1 LDSIARG
8 TIRKELTQQDPVSSD
23 AGSFVFPPKRF
34 LQMPSSINQI
44 RNIGIIAHIDAG
56 KTTTTERILFYAGAT
71 HRMGDVDHGTTVT
84 DFDPEEAARGI
95 TIYSAAIS
103 CKWKDRGQEYV
114 INIIDTPGH
123 VDFTAE
129 VERSLRVLDGG
140 VVVFS
145 AVEGVEAQSETV
157 WRQADRYHVP
167 RVCFINKMDRIG
179 AGFERVVGQI
189 TSRLN
194 ANPVVLQLPIGEGP
208 IERVGGFCGIIDLIE
223 MKALYFSRE
232 NQGRDIQ
239 IEPIPDA
246 ELARAQ
252 EWRARLIDAI
262 ALLDE
267 KAFAI
272 YDESGDLPADE
283 IIRVLRQA
291 VIDCQLQPILC
302 GASKDYVGV
311 QPILDSVV
319 RFLPSPADVP
329 PVKGLNPSP
338 KKGGEETRRSLDTD
352 PFCGLVF
359 KIHIDEHTELYFIRV
374 YSGVLKS
381 RSRVLNPRTGAKEL
395 VSQLWRIQA
404 DSREKLDE
412 ATAGEIVG
420 VVGPK
425 DSATGD
431 TLCDPLHPIL
441 LESIQFPESVISM
454 AIEPETSADRK
465 KLDEILTLMAKQDP
479 TFTRNPSEET
489 GQTIISGMGELH
501 LEIISKRIERDFK
514 LKIRTH
520 RPRVTYRESVRNVAE
535 AEGRIERQG
544 ATGNQFAAVRIRIEP
559 ISGPTAMTVINR
571 LKPGD
576 LPAELQATLLR
587 ALKEQLGG
595 SGAVG
600 YPLHDVQITLL
611 GVEYREGETN
621 DAAIQYAAAVAF
633 RQAMEKAETL
643 LLEPVMK
650 LEVVTPE
657 AFVGNVSADL
667 NSRRAI
673 IVNTEMR
680 ANLVVIDAE
689 APLAMMF
696 GYSNDVRSL
705 SQGRASYSMEPLRF
719 SEAPARVLKEML
731 G

>member
-1 LDSIARG
+1 MTS
-8 TIRKELTQQDPVSSD
+8 TIDK
-23 AGSFVFPPKRF
+23 
-34 LQMPSSINQI
+34 I

-71 HRMGDVDHGTTVT
+71 HRMGDVDDGTTVT

-103 CKWKDRGQEYV
+103 CTWLEHV
-114 INIIDTPGH
+114 VNIIDTPGH

-179 AGFERVVGQI
+179 AGFERVFDQI
-189 TSRLN
+189 KNRLH
-194 ANPVVLQLPIGEGP
+194 ANPVALQIPIGEGP
-208 IERVGGFCGIIDLIE
+208 IERSGGFCGIIDLIE
-223 MKALYFSRE
+223 MKALYFSGDR
-232 NQGRDIQ
+232 QGRDIRV
-239 IEPIPDA
+239 EPIPEA
-246 ELARAQ
+246 EVDRAK
-252 EWRARLIDAI
+252 EWRSRLIDSI
-262 ALLDE
+262 ALLDDE
-267 KAFAI
+267 AFAI
-272 YDESGDLPADE
+272 FDETGDLPSDQ
-283 IIRVLRQA
+283 IIRIVRQA
-291 VIDCQLQPILC
+291 VISCNIQPVLC

-311 QPILDSVV
+311 QPILDAVV
-319 RFLPSPADVP
+319 RYLPSPADVP
-329 PVKGLNPSP
+329 PVKGRNPNP
-338 KKGGEETRRSLDTD
+338 KKLQEEIRKPSDKE

-359 KIHIDEHTELYFIRV
+359 KIHIDEHTELYFIRI
-374 YSGVLKS
+374 YSGILKS
-381 RSRVLNPRTGAKEL
+381 RSRLLNPRTGAKEL

-412 ATAGEIVG
+412 ASAGDIVG
-420 VVGPK
+420 LVGPK
-425 DSATGD
+425 DSVTGD
-431 TLCDPLHPIL
+431 TLCDQNHGIL
-441 LESIQFPESVISM
+441 LESITFPESVISM
-454 AIEPETSADRK
+454 AIEPESSADRK
-465 KLDEILTLMAKQDP
+465 KLDEVLTLMAKQDP

-520 RPRVTYRESVRNVAE
+520 RPRVTYRESVCKAAD
-535 AEGRIERQG
+535 AEGRLERQIAG
-544 ATGNQFAAVRIRIEP
+544 GNQFAAVRIRIEP
-559 ISGPTAMTVINR
+559 TSKSLPVTVINS

-576 LPAELQATLLR
+576 LPEELQTTLVR

-600 YPLHDVQITLL
+600 YPLHDLQVTVLSA
-611 GVEYREGETN
+611 EYREGETTEG
-621 DAAIQYAAAVAF
+621 AIQYAAAMAF
-633 RQAMEKAETL
+633 RQALDKAGTL
-643 LLEPVMK
+643 LLEPIMK

-657 AFVGNVSADL
+657 GFVGNVSADL

-673 IVNTEMR
+673 IVNTEVR
-680 ANLVVIDAE
+680 GNLVVIDAE
-689 APLAMMF
+689 APLATMF

-719 SEAPARVLKEML
+719 AEAPARVLKEML

>member
-1 LDSIARG
+1 MA
-8 TIRKELTQQDPVSSD
+8 
-23 AGSFVFPPKRF
+23 
-34 LQMPSSINQI
+34 SSIQQI

-71 HRMGDVDHGTTVT
+71 HRMGDVDDGTTVT

-103 CKWKDRGQEYV
+103 CQWLGHV

-129 VERSLRVLDGG
+129 VDRSLRVLDGG

-167 RVCFINKMDRIG
+167 RICFINKMDRIG
-179 AGFERVVGQI
+179 AGFDRVVEQI
-189 TSRLN
+189 SSRLH

-208 IERVGGFCGIIDLIE
+208 VERSGGFCGIIDLIE
-223 MKALYFSRE
+223 MKALYFSGE
-232 NQGRDIQ
+232 NQGRDIRV
-239 IEPIPDA
+239 EAIPEE
-246 ELARAQ
+246 ELERAKDY
-252 EWRARLIDAI
+252 RTRLIDTI

-267 KAFAI
+267 EAFAVF
-272 YDESGDLPADE
+272 DATGDLPPE
-283 IIRVLRQA
+283 QIIRILRNA
-291 VIDCQLQPILC
+291 VIACQLQPVLC

-311 QPILDSVV
+311 QPILDAVV
-319 RFLPSPADVP
+319 RYLPSPEDVP
-329 PVKGLNPSP
+329 PVKGKNPNP
-338 KKGGEETRRSLDTD
+338 KKEKEEVRKPSENE

-359 KIHIDEHTELYFIRV
+359 KIHIDEHTELYFIRI
-374 YSGVLKS
+374 YSGILKS
-381 RSRVLNPRTGAKEL
+381 RSRLLNPRTGAKEL

-412 ATAGEIVG
+412 AFAGDIVG
-420 VVGPK
+420 MVGPK

-431 TLCDPLHPIL
+431 TLCDPLHGIL

-454 AIEPETSADRK
+454 AIEPESSADRK
-465 KLDEILTLMAKQDP
+465 KLEEVLALMAKQDP
-479 TFTRNPSEET
+479 TFSRNPSEET

-520 RPRVTYRESVRNVAE
+520 RPRVTYRETVHSA
-535 AEGRIERQG
+535 ADSEGRIERQG
-544 ATGNQFAAVRIRIEP
+544 AGGNQFAAVRIRIEP
-559 ISGPTAMTVINR
+559 ISGSAAMSVVNR
-571 LKPGD
+571 LKPGE
-576 LPAELQATLLR
+576 LPDEQQTTLVR
-587 ALKEQLGG
+587 ALQEQLGG

-600 YPLHDVQITLL
+600 YPLHDLQVTILSAQ
-611 GVEYREGETN
+611 YREGETT
-621 DAAIQYAAAVAF
+621 DAAIQYAASVAF
-633 RQAMEKAETL
+633 RQALEKAKTV
-643 LLEPVMK
+643 LLEPIMK

-657 AFVGNVSADL
+657 GFVGNVSADL
-667 NSRRAI
+667 NSRRAM
-673 IVNTEMR
+673 IVNTEVR
-680 ANLVVIDAE
+680 GNLVVIDAE
-689 APLAMMF
+689 APLASMF

>member
-1 LDSIARG
+1 MANVIS
-8 TIRKELTQQDPVSSD
+8 
-23 AGSFVFPPKRF
+23 
-34 LQMPSSINQI
+34 QI

-71 HRMGDVDHGTTVT
+71 HRMGDVDDGTTVT

-103 CKWKDRGQEYV
+103 CRWQEHV

-157 WRQADRYHVP
+157 WRQADHYHVP
-167 RVCFINKMDRIG
+167 RICFINKMDRIG
-179 AGFERVVGQI
+179 AGFERVFGQI
-189 TSRLN
+189 ANRLH
-194 ANPVVLQLPIGEGP
+194 ANPVALQLPIGEGP
-208 IERVGGFCGIIDLIE
+208 VDRPDGFTGIIDLIE

-232 NQGRDIQ
+232 NQGREIRS
-239 IEPIPDA
+239 EPIPEADL
-246 ELARAQ
+246 ERAQ
-252 EWRARLIDAI
+252 EWRTRLIDAI
-262 ALLDE
+262 ALLDDD
-267 KAFAI
+267 AFAI
-272 YDESGDLPADE
+272 YDKTGDLPPDQ
-283 IIRVLRQA
+283 IIRVLRPA
-291 VIDCQLQPILC
+291 VISCQLQPVFC
-302 GASKDYVGV
+302 GASLDYVGV
-311 QPILDSVV
+311 QPILDAVI
-319 RFLPSPADVP
+319 RYLPSPADVP
-329 PVKGLNPSP
+329 PVKGRNPNP
-338 KKGGEETRRSLDTD
+338 KKDQEEIRKPSDKE

-359 KIHIDEHTELYFIRV
+359 KIHIDEHTELYFVRI

-381 RSRVLNPRTGAKEL
+381 RSRLLNPRTGGKEL
-395 VSQLWRIQA
+395 ISQLWRIQA

-412 ATAGEIVG
+412 AFAGDIVG

-425 DSATGD
+425 DSVTGD
-431 TLCDPLHPIL
+431 TLCDPLHAIL
-441 LESIQFPESVISM
+441 LESIEFPESVISM

-465 KLDEILTLMAKQDP
+465 KLEEILTLMAKQDP
-479 TFTRNPSEET
+479 TFTRNPSAET

-520 RPRVTYRESVRNVAE
+520 RPRVTYRESVRKAAE
-535 AEGRIERQG
+535 AEGRVERQVAG
-544 ATGNQFAAVRIRIEP
+544 GSQFAVVRIRIEP
-559 ISGPTAMTVINR
+559 DSKSAAVSVVNR

-576 LPAELQATLLR
+576 LPEEMQATLVR
-587 ALKEQLGG
+587 ALQEQLGG

-600 YPLHDVQITLL
+600 YPLHDLLVTIL

-621 DAAIQYAAAVAF
+621 EAAIQFAAALAF
-633 RQAMEKAETL
+633 RQALQQAGTL
-643 LLEPVMK
+643 LLEPIMK

-657 AFVGNVSADL
+657 GFVGNVSADL
-667 NSRRAI
+667 NSRRAM
-673 IVNTEMR
+673 IVNTELR
-680 ANLVVIDAE
+680 NNLVVIEAE
-689 APLAMMF
+689 APLATMF

-719 SEAPARVLKEML
+719 SEAPARVLEEML

>member
-1 LDSIARG
+1 
-8 TIRKELTQQDPVSSD
+8 
-23 AGSFVFPPKRF
+23 
-34 LQMPSSINQI
+34 M
-44 RNIGIIAHIDAG
+44 
-56 KTTTTERILFYAGAT
+56 
-71 HRMGDVDHGTTVT
+71 
-84 DFDPEEAARGI
+84 
-95 TIYSAAIS
+95 
-103 CKWKDRGQEYV
+103 
-114 INIIDTPGH
+114 
-123 VDFTAE
+123 
-129 VERSLRVLDGG
+129 
-140 VVVFS
+140 
-145 AVEGVEAQSETV
+145 
-157 WRQADRYHVP
+157 
-167 RVCFINKMDRIG
+167 
-179 AGFERVVGQI
+179 
-189 TSRLN
+189 
-194 ANPVVLQLPIGEGP
+194 
-208 IERVGGFCGIIDLIE
+208 
-223 MKALYFSRE
+223 
-232 NQGRDIQ
+232 
-239 IEPIPDA
+239 
-246 ELARAQ
+246 
-252 EWRARLIDAI
+252 
-262 ALLDE
+262 
-267 KAFAI
+267 
-272 YDESGDLPADE
+272 
-283 IIRVLRQA
+283 
-291 VIDCQLQPILC
+291 
-302 GASKDYVGV
+302 
-311 QPILDSVV
+311 
-319 RFLPSPADVP
+319 
-329 PVKGLNPSP
+329 
-338 KKGGEETRRSLDTD
+338 
-352 PFCGLVF
+352 
-359 KIHIDEHTELYFIRV
+359 
-374 YSGVLKS
+374 
-381 RSRVLNPRTGAKEL
+381 
-395 VSQLWRIQA
+395 
-404 DSREKLDE
+404 
-412 ATAGEIVG
+412 G

-441 LESIQFPESVISM
+441 LESIEFPESVISM

-520 RPRVTYRESVRNVAE
+520 RPRVTYRESVRNAAE

-571 LKPGD
+571 LKPGE

>member
-1 LDSIARG
+1 MAH
-8 TIRKELTQQDPVSSD
+8 
-23 AGSFVFPPKRF
+23 A
-34 LQMPSSINQI
+34 INMI

-71 HRMGDVDHGTTVT
+71 HRMGDVDDGTTVT

-103 CKWKDRGQEYV
+103 CRWQGYV
-114 INIIDTPGH
+114 VNIIDTPGH

-179 AGFERVVGQI
+179 AGFERVLGQI
-189 TSRLN
+189 ENRLH
-194 ANPVVLQLPIGEGP
+194 ASPVPLQLPIGEGP
-208 IERVGGFCGIIDLIE
+208 VDRPGGFCGIIDLIE
-223 MKALYFSRE
+223 MKALYFDSE
-232 NQGRDIQ
+232 NQGKVIRS
-239 IEPIPDA
+239 ESIP
-246 ELARAQ
+246 EGEQERAS
-252 EWRARLIDAI
+252 EWRTRLIDAI
-262 ALLDE
+262 ALLDDE
-267 KAFAI
+267 AFAI
-272 YDESGDLPADE
+272 YDKTGDLPPDQ
-283 IIRVLRQA
+283 IIRVLRKA
-291 VIDCQLQPILC
+291 VIACQLQPVLC
-302 GASKDYVGV
+302 GASLDYVGV
-311 QPILDSVV
+311 QPILDAVI
-319 RFLPSPADVP
+319 RYLPSPEDVP
-329 PVKGLNPSP
+329 PVKGRNPNP
-338 KKGGEETRRSLDTD
+338 KKDKEEVRNPTEKD

-359 KIHIDEHTELYFIRV
+359 KIHIDEHTELYFIRI

-381 RSRVLNPRTGAKEL
+381 RSRLLNPRTGGKEL
-395 VSQLWRIQA
+395 ISQLWRIQA
-404 DSREKLDE
+404 DSREKLEE
-412 ATAGEIVG
+412 AYAGDIVG

-425 DSATGD
+425 DSVTGD
-431 TLCDPLHPIL
+431 TLCDPLHGVL

-454 AIEPETSADRK
+454 AIEPESSADRK
-465 KLDEILTLMAKQDP
+465 KLDEILALMAKQDP

-520 RPRVTYRESVRNVAE
+520 RPRVTYRESVRNAAE

-544 ATGNQFAAVRIRIEP
+544 AGGNQFAAVRIRIEP
-559 ISGPTAMTVINR
+559 TSKSADVTVVNR
-571 LKPGD
+571 LKPGE
-576 LPAELQATLLR
+576 LSEELQATLVR
-587 ALKEQLGG
+587 ALQEQLGG

-600 YPLHDVQITLL
+600 YPLHDLQVTIL
-611 GVEYREGETN
+611 GVESRDGETN
-621 DAAIQYAAAVAF
+621 EVAIQYAAAMAF
-633 RQAMEKAETL
+633 RQALQKAGTL
-643 LLEPVMK
+643 LLEPIMK

-657 AFVGNVSADL
+657 GFVGNVSADL
-667 NSRRAI
+667 NSRRAM
-673 IVNTEMR
+673 IVNTELR
-680 ANLVVIDAE
+680 NNLVVIEAE
-689 APLAMMF
+689 APLATMF

-719 SEAPARVLKEML
+719 SEAPARVLEEML

>member
-1 LDSIARG
+1 MTS
-8 TIRKELTQQDPVSSD
+8 TIDK
-23 AGSFVFPPKRF
+23 
-34 LQMPSSINQI
+34 I

-71 HRMGDVDHGTTVT
+71 HRMGDVDDGTTVT

-103 CKWKDRGQEYV
+103 CTWLEHV
-114 INIIDTPGH
+114 VNIIDTPGH

-179 AGFERVVGQI
+179 AGFERVFDQI
-189 TSRLN
+189 KNRLH
-194 ANPVVLQLPIGEGP
+194 ANPVALQIPIGEGP
-208 IERVGGFCGIIDLIE
+208 IERPGGFCGIIDLIE
-223 MKALYFSRE
+223 MKALYFSGDR
-232 NQGRDIQ
+232 QGRDIRV
-239 IEPIPDA
+239 EPIPEA
-246 ELARAQ
+246 EIGRAK
-252 EWRARLIDAI
+252 EWRSRLIDSI
-262 ALLDE
+262 ALLDDE
-267 KAFAI
+267 AFAI
-272 YDESGDLPADE
+272 FDETGDLPSDQ
-283 IIRVLRQA
+283 IIRIVRQA
-291 VIDCQLQPILC
+291 VISCHLQPVLC

-311 QPILDSVV
+311 QPILDAVV
-319 RFLPSPADVP
+319 RYLPSPADVP
-329 PVKGLNPSP
+329 PVKGRNPSP
-338 KKGGEETRRSLDTD
+338 KKTLEEVRKPSDKE

-359 KIHIDEHTELYFIRV
+359 KIHIDEHTELYFIRI
-374 YSGVLKS
+374 YSGLLKS
-381 RSRVLNPRTGAKEL
+381 RSRLLNPRTGAKEL

-412 ATAGEIVG
+412 ASAGDIVG
-420 VVGPK
+420 LVGPK
-425 DSATGD
+425 DSVTGD
-431 TLCDPLHPIL
+431 TLCDPNHGIL
-441 LESIQFPESVISM
+441 LESITFPESVISM
-454 AIEPETSADRK
+454 AIEPESSADRK
-465 KLDEILTLMAKQDP
+465 KLEEVLTLMAKQDP

-520 RPRVTYRESVRNVAE
+520 RPRVTYRESVCKAAD
-535 AEGRIERQG
+535 AEGRIERQMAG
-544 ATGNQFAAVRIRIEP
+544 GNQFAAVRIRIEP
-559 ISGPTAMTVINR
+559 TSKSLPVTVINS

-576 LPAELQATLLR
+576 LPEELQTTLVR

-600 YPLHDVQITLL
+600 YPLHDLQVTVLNA
-611 GVEYREGETN
+611 EYRDGETTEG
-621 DAAIQYAAAVAF
+621 AIQYAAAMAF
-633 RQAMEKAETL
+633 RQALEKAGTL
-643 LLEPVMK
+643 LLEPIMK

-657 AFVGNVSADL
+657 GFVGNVSADL

-673 IVNTEMR
+673 IVNTEVR
-680 ANLVVIDAE
+680 GNLVVIDAE
-689 APLAMMF
+689 APLAQMF

-719 SEAPARVLKEML
+719 AEAPARVLKEML

>member
-1 LDSIARG
+1 MAH
-8 TIRKELTQQDPVSSD
+8 TIS
-23 AGSFVFPPKRF
+23 
-34 LQMPSSINQI
+34 QI

-71 HRMGDVDHGTTVT
+71 HRMGDVDEGTTVT

-103 CKWKDRGQEYV
+103 CQWQGHV

-157 WRQADRYHVP
+157 WRQADKYHVP
-167 RVCFINKMDRIG
+167 RICFINKMDRIG
-179 AGFERVVGQI
+179 AGFERVLEQI
-189 TSRLN
+189 TNRLH
-194 ANPVVLQLPIGEGP
+194 ANPVAVQLPIGEGP
-208 IERVGGFCGIIDLIE
+208 VDRPNGFTGIIDLIQ
-223 MKALYFSRE
+223 MKALYFDSA
-232 NQGRDIQ
+232 NQGKEFPPR
-239 IEPIPDA
+239 EIPDS
-246 ELARAQ
+246 ELERAK
-252 EWRARLIDAI
+252 EWRTKLIDAI

-267 KAFAI
+267 EAFAI
-272 YDESGDLPADE
+272 FDETGDLPPE
-283 IIRVLRQA
+283 QIIRVLRKA
-291 VIDCQLQPILC
+291 VIAAQLQPVFC
-302 GASKDYVGV
+302 GASLDYIGV
-311 QPILDSVV
+311 QPILDAVV
-319 RFLPSPADVP
+319 RYLPSPEDLP
-329 PVKGLNPSP
+329 PVKGKNPSP
-338 KKGGEETRRSLDTD
+338 KKEKEEVRHPNVKD

-359 KIHIDEHTELYFIRV
+359 KIHIDEHTELYFVRI

-381 RSRVLNPRTGAKEL
+381 RGRVLNPRTGAKEM

-412 ATAGEIVG
+412 ASAGDIVG
-420 VVGPK
+420 VIGPK
-425 DSATGD
+425 DSVTGD
-431 TLCDPLHPIL
+431 TLCDPLHPVL

-454 AIEPETSADRK
+454 AIEPESSADRK
-465 KLDEILTLMAKQDP
+465 KLEEILSLMAKQDP

-520 RPRVTYRESVRNVAE
+520 RPRVTYRESIRKSVV
-535 AEGRIERQG
+535 AEGRVERQVAG
-544 ATGNQFAAVRIRIEP
+544 GNQFAAVKIRLEP
-559 ISGPTAMTVINR
+559 MSSPSAEPVVNK
-571 LKPGD
+571 LKPGEI
-576 LPAELQATLLR
+576 PAELEATLVR
-587 ALKEQLGG
+587 AFQEQLAG

-600 YPLHDVQITLL
+600 YPLHEIQVTILDAQ
-611 GVEYREGETN
+611 YRDGETTE
-621 DAAIQYAAAVAF
+621 AAIQYAASLAF
-633 RQAMEKAETL
+633 RQALEEGGTV
-643 LLEPVMK
+643 LLEPIMK

-657 AFVGNVSADL
+657 SFVGNVSADL
-667 NSRRAI
+667 NSRRAM
-673 IVNTEMR
+673 IVNTELR
-680 ANLVVIDAE
+680 NNLVVIEAE
-689 APLAMMF
+689 APLATMF

-719 SEAPARVLKEML
+719 AEAPARVLEEML

>member
-1 LDSIARG
+1 M
-8 TIRKELTQQDPVSSD
+8 T
-23 AGSFVFPPKRF
+23 
-34 LQMPSSINQI
+34 SSISKI

-71 HRMGDVDHGTTVT
+71 HRMGDVDDGTTVT

-103 CKWKDRGQEYV
+103 CQWQGHV
-114 INIIDTPGH
+114 VNIIDTPGH

-157 WRQADRYHVP
+157 WRQADRYRVP
-167 RVCFINKMDRIG
+167 RMCFINKMDRIG
-179 AGFERVVGQI
+179 AGFERVFEQI
-189 TSRLN
+189 QHRLH
-194 ANPVVLQLPIGEGP
+194 ANPVALQLPIGEGP
-208 IERVGGFCGIIDLIE
+208 LERQGGFCGIIDLIE
-223 MKALYFSRE
+223 MKAMYFSRE
-232 NQGRDIQ
+232 DQGREVR
-239 IEPIPDA
+239 IEPIPEA
-246 ELARAQ
+246 ELDRAQ
-252 EWRARLIDAI
+252 EWHSRLIDSI
-262 ALLDE
+262 ALLDDE
-267 KAFAI
+267 AFAI
-272 YDESGDLPADE
+272 FDETGDLPPE
-283 IIRVLRQA
+283 QVIRVLRKG
-291 VIDCQLQPILC
+291 VISCQLQPVLC

-311 QPILDSVV
+311 QPILDGVV
-319 RFLPSPADVP
+319 RYLPSPQDVP
-329 PVKGLNPSP
+329 PVVGKHPNP
-338 KKGGEETRRSLDTD
+338 KKTQEEIRKPNDQE

-359 KIHIDEHTELYFIRV
+359 KIHIDEHTELYFIRI

-381 RSRVLNPRTGAKEL
+381 RSRMLNPRTNGKEL
-395 VSQLWRIQA
+395 ISQLWRIQA

-412 ATAGEIVG
+412 AGAGDIVG
-420 VVGPK
+420 LVGPR
-425 DSATGD
+425 DSVTGD

-441 LESIQFPESVISM
+441 LESIEFPESVISM
-454 AIEPETSADRK
+454 AIEPESSADRK
-465 KLDEILTLMAKQDP
+465 KLEEVLALMAKQDP
-479 TFTRNPSEET
+479 TFARNPSEET

-520 RPRVTYRESVRNVAE
+520 RPRVTYRESVSKAADAE
-535 AEGRIERQG
+535 VRVERQG
-544 ATGNQFAAVRIRIEP
+544 PSGSQFAVVRVRIEP
-559 ISGPTAMTVINR
+559 TSKSLPVSVVNR

-576 LPAELQATLLR
+576 LPEELQVTLVR
-587 ALKEQLGG
+587 ALQEQLGG

-600 YPLHDVQITLL
+600 YPLHDLQITIL
-611 GVEYREGETN
+611 GAEYREGETTE
-621 DAAIQYAAAVAF
+621 AAIQYAAAMVF
-633 RQAMEKAETL
+633 RQALEKAGTI
-643 LLEPVMK
+643 LLEPIMK

-657 AFVGNVSADL
+657 GFVGNVSADL

-673 IVNTEMR
+673 IVNTEVR
-680 ANLVVIDAE
+680 GNLVVIDAE
-689 APLAMMF
+689 APLATMF

-705 SQGRASYSMEPLRF
+705 SQGRASYSMEPLKF

>member
-1 LDSIARG
+1 MSGLIS
-8 TIRKELTQQDPVSSD
+8 K
-23 AGSFVFPPKRF
+23 
-34 LQMPSSINQI
+34 I

-71 HRMGDVDHGTTVT
+71 HRMGDVDDGTTVT

-103 CKWKDRGQEYV
+103 CQWQGHV

-157 WRQADRYHVP
+157 WRQADHYRVP
-167 RVCFINKMDRIG
+167 RMCFINKMDRIG
-179 AGFERVVGQI
+179 AGFERVFEQI
-189 TSRLN
+189 QTRLH
-194 ANPVVLQLPIGEGP
+194 ASPVALQLPIGEGP
-208 IERVGGFCGIIDLIE
+208 VERQGGFCGVIDLIE
-223 MKALYFSRE
+223 MKALYFGRE
-232 NQGRDIQ
+232 DQGREVRV
-239 IEPIPDA
+239 EPIPEA
-246 ELARAQ
+246 ELERAQ
-252 EWRARLIDAI
+252 EWRTKLIDSI
-262 ALLDE
+262 ALLDDE
-267 KAFAI
+267 AFAI
-272 YDESGDLPADE
+272 FDETGDLPVE
-283 IIRVLRQA
+283 QVIRVLRKG
-291 VIDCQLQPILC
+291 VVSCQLQPVLC

-311 QPILDSVV
+311 QPILDGVV
-319 RFLPSPADVP
+319 RYLPSPEDVP
-329 PVKGLNPSP
+329 PVVGKNPNP
-338 KKGGEETRRSLDTD
+338 KKANEEVRKPLDSE

-359 KIHIDEHTELYFIRV
+359 KIHIDEHTELCFIRI

-381 RSRVLNPRTGAKEL
+381 RSRVLNARTNGKEL
-395 VSQLWRIQA
+395 ISQLWRIQA
-404 DSREKLDE
+404 DSREKLEE
-412 ATAGEIVG
+412 AGAGDIVG
-420 VVGPK
+420 LVGPR
-425 DSATGD
+425 DSVTGD

-441 LESIQFPESVISM
+441 LESIEFPESVISM
-454 AIEPETSADRK
+454 AIEPESSADRK
-465 KLDEILTLMAKQDP
+465 KLEEVLSLMAKQDP
-479 TFTRNPSEET
+479 TFSRNPSEET

-520 RPRVTYRESVRNVAE
+520 RPRVTYRESVSKAADSEVRV
-535 AEGRIERQG
+535 ERQG
-544 ATGNQFAAVRIRIEP
+544 PSGPQFAFVRIRVEP
-559 ISGPTAMTVINR
+559 TNKSLPVAVVNR

-576 LPAELQATLLR
+576 LPEELQATLVR
-587 ALKEQLGG
+587 ALQEQLAG

-600 YPLHDVQITLL
+600 YPLHDLQVTIL
-611 GVEYREGETN
+611 GAQYREGETTE
-621 DAAIQYAAAVAF
+621 AALQYAAALVF
-633 RQAMEKAETL
+633 RQALEKAGTI

-657 AFVGNVSADL
+657 GFVGNVSADL

-673 IVNTEMR
+673 IVNTEVR
-680 ANLVVIDAE
+680 GNLVVIDAE
-689 APLAMMF
+689 APLATMF

-705 SQGRASYSMEPLRF
+705 SQGRASYSMEPLKF
-719 SEAPARVLKEML
+719 SEAPAKVLKEML